1 MFSALSSLLMLRCFP
16 RRSLGKPRSTHS
28 GAIGTFWSILRDAA
42 LRAAPQDEGFLF
54 GPTLKAGLVALAIAL
69 GGAPS
74 FAQAPQLRGPDA
86 GEVRALVVGIDAYQ
100 NVRPLK
106 GAVADARDVE
116 GALRGMGVKDVTT
129 LIDAQADRSS
139 VMREIYRLI
148 DRAREGDLI
157 IFSLAGHGAQE
168 PERVRGS
175 QPDGMDTIFLLPG
188 FQTAGAG
195 TQQRIIGTEFNHVI
209 KQLEARGARV
219 LFVADTC
226 HGGGLT
232 REVDPRAEEMSY
244 RQVPRYTIS
253 ADQLRPISTER
264 DAFLTELDFTRS
276 ALLAA
281 VDRKTKSPE
290 VRVPGV
296 QGWRGAL
303 SYAIARA
310 FEGQADSNHDGKV
323 TLRELFTNVRQVV
336 YQLSDQRQNMVAQS
350 SANRDLDSE
359 VVFALRGARP
369 SQPEVGS
376 RLPPVE
382 PASAPTRV
390 QTRPLEPVRIASRD
404 GQAGRFTGL
413 SAREAPFEVVSP
425 RQNPDLLWDPASGD
439 VLAGGDVIAYRMTLA
454 DLPSA
459 IDRFAAVRGLKA
471 LAARS
476 PQAIRIA
483 PNDQLHRKDARV
495 AIEIPEVAGRMLIAF
510 NIAGDG
516 TVQALYPIATD
527 SPFVANPAYRLPL
540 RVREPFGADQ
550 VVAITSGQR
559 MEALEQVLKQ
569 LNQRRSAVQMLNM
582 IQQHAPADAR
592 IGSAGLFTAP

>member
-1 MFSALSSLLMLRCFP
+1 MMHIIC
-16 RRSLGKPRSTHS
+16 
-28 GAIGTFWSILRDAA
+28 
-42 LRAAPQDEGFLF
+42 
-54 GPTLKAGLVALAIAL
+54 KAGLAALAIAL
-69 GGAPS
+69 APAAS
-74 FAQAPQLRGPDA
+74 LAQATSLRGPES

-106 GAVADARDVE
+106 GAAADARDVD
-116 GALRGMGVKDVTT
+116 GALRRMGVKDVTT
-129 LIDAQADRSS
+129 LIDGQADRASI
-139 VMREIYRLI
+139 MREIFRLL
-148 DRAREGDLI
+148 DRSREGDLI
-157 IFSLAGHGAQE
+157 VFSLAGHGAQE

-188 FQTAGAG
+188 FHTTGTG

-244 RQVPRYTIS
+244 RQVARYAIS
-253 ADQLRPISTER
+253 NDELKPISTTR

-290 VRVPGV
+290 VRIPGV

-303 SYAIARA
+303 SYAVARA
-310 FEGQADSNHDGKV
+310 FEGQADANQDGKI

-336 YQLSDQRQNMVAQS
+336 YQLSDQRQNMVAQN
-350 SANRDLDSE
+350 SANRDLDTE
-359 VVFALRGARP
+359 VVFAIGGAVPSRPAIAGARP
-369 SQPEVGS
+369 PGLQQAAVQ
-376 RLPPVE
+376 
-382 PASAPTRV
+382 AAPI
-390 QTRPLEPVRIASRD
+390 EPVRIASRD
-404 GQAGRFTGL
+404 GQAARFTGL
-413 SAREAPFEVVSP
+413 TARDAPFDVVLP
-425 RQNPDLLWDPASGD
+425 RQNPDLVWDPVSGD
-439 VLAGGDVIAYRMTLA
+439 VLAGGDVVAYGVQLN
-454 DLPSA
+454 DLPSV
-459 IDRFAAVRGLKA
+459 IDRFAAVRGLKQLGA
-471 LAARS
+471 KS
-476 PQAIRIA
+476 PQVVRVA

-495 AIEIPEVAGRMLIAF
+495 AVEISDVAGRMLIAF

-516 TVQALYPIATD
+516 TVQALFPTDTD
-527 SPFVANPAYRLPL
+527 SPMLAKTEYRMPV
-540 RVREPFGADQ
+540 RVRAPFGADQ

-559 MEALEQVLKQ
+559 MEALEQALKQ
-569 LNQRRSAVQMLNM
+569 LNGRRSAVRMLQMV
-582 IQQHAPADAR
+582 QQFAPADAR

>member
-1 MFSALSSLLMLRCFP
+1 MARATRIMC
-16 RRSLGKPRSTHS
+16 K
-28 GAIGTFWSILRDAA
+28 AA
-42 LRAAPQDEGFLF
+42 LA
-54 GPTLKAGLVALAIAL
+54 VLAIAL
-69 GGAPS
+69 ALAPAAS
-74 FAQAPQLRGPDA
+74 LAQSPVPRGPDS

-116 GALRGMGVKDVTT
+116 GALRKMGVKDVTT
-129 LIDAQADRSS
+129 LLDAQADRAS
-139 VMREIYRLI
+139 VMREIYRLLE
-148 DRAREGDLI
+148 RAREGDLV
-157 IFSLAGHGAQE
+157 IFSIAGHGAQE

-253 ADQLRPISTER
+253 DDELRPISTTR

-290 VRVPGV
+290 VRIPGV

-303 SYAIARA
+303 SYAVARA
-310 FEGQADSNHDGKV
+310 FEGQADTNRDGMV
-323 TLRELFTNVRQVV
+323 TLRELFTSVRQLV
-336 YQLSDQRQNMVAQS
+336 YQLSDQRQNMVAQQ
-350 SANRDLDSE
+350 SANRNLDAE
-359 VVFALRGARP
+359 VVFAVRGVTP
-369 SQPEVGS
+369 SQPAVAAA
-376 RLPPVE
+376 RLPGLQ
-382 PASAPTRV
+382 PAAA
-390 QTRPLEPVRIASRD
+390 QARPIEPVRIASRD
-404 GQAGRFTGL
+404 GQSNRFDGL
-413 SAREAPFEVVSP
+413 AAREAPFEVVAP
-425 RQNPDLLWDPASGD
+425 RQNPDLLWDATSGD
-439 VLAGGDVIAYRMTLA
+439 VLAGGDVIAYRIGRG
-454 DLPSA
+454 DLPGV
-459 IDRFAAVRGLKA
+459 IDRFAAVRGFKQLV
-471 LAARS
+471 ARS

-483 PNDQLHRKDARV
+483 PNDQLHRKNARV
-495 AIEIPEVAGRMLIAF
+495 AVEISDVAARTLIAF

-516 TVQALYPIATD
+516 TVQALYPIGTESPTVATAEHRMMLM
-527 SPFVANPAYRLPL
+527 VK
-540 RVREPFGADQ
+540 EPFGADQ
-550 VVAITSGQR
+550 FVAITSTQR
-559 MEALEQVLKQ
+559 MEGLEQALRR
-569 LNQRRSAVQMLNM
+569 LNQLRSPVQMLQVV
-582 IQQHAPADAR
+582 QQYAPADAR

>member
-1 MFSALSSLLMLRCFP
+1 MW
-16 RRSLGKPRSTHS
+16 RRIH
-28 GAIGTFWSILRDAA
+28 IIC
-42 LRAAPQDEGFLF
+42 
-54 GPTLKAGLVALAIAL
+54 KAGLAALAIAV
-69 GGAPS
+69 APAAS
-74 FAQAPQLRGPDA
+74 LAQAPLLRGPES
-86 GEVRALVVGIDAYQ
+86 GEVRALVIGIDAYQ

-106 GAVADARDVE
+106 GAAADARDVD
-116 GALRGMGVKDVTT
+116 GALRRMGVKDVTT
-129 LIDAQADRSS
+129 LIDAQADRASI
-139 VMREIYRLI
+139 MREIFRLL
-148 DRAREGDLI
+148 DRSREGDLI
-157 IFSLAGHGAQE
+157 VFSLAGHGAQE

-188 FQTAGAG
+188 FHNTGTG

-244 RQVPRYTIS
+244 RQVARYAIS
-253 ADQLRPISTER
+253 NDELKPISTTR

-290 VRVPGV
+290 VRIPGV

-310 FEGQADSNHDGKV
+310 FEGQADANQDGKI

-336 YQLSDQRQNMVAQS
+336 YQLSDQRQNMVAQN
-350 SANRDLDSE
+350 SANRDLDTE
-359 VVFALRGARP
+359 VVFAIGGAVPSRPAIAGARP
-369 SQPEVGS
+369 PGLQH
-376 RLPPVE
+376 
-382 PASAPTRV
+382 AAV
-390 QTRPLEPVRIASRD
+390 QATPIEPVRIASRD
-404 GQAGRFTGL
+404 GQATRFTGL
-413 SAREAPFEVVSP
+413 SAREAPFDVVLP
-425 RQNPDLLWDPASGD
+425 RQNPDLVWDPASGD
-439 VLAGGDVIAYRMTLA
+439 VLAGGDVVAYRVQLN
-454 DLPSA
+454 DLPSV
-459 IDRFAAVRGLKA
+459 IDRFAAVRGLKQ
-471 LAARS
+471 LATKS
-476 PQAIRIA
+476 PQAIRVA

-495 AIEIPEVAGRMLIAF
+495 AVEISDVAGRMLIAF

-516 TVQALYPIATD
+516 TVQALYPTD
-527 SPFVANPAYRLPL
+527 TDPPLVARAEYRMPV

-559 MEALEQVLKQ
+559 MEALEQALKQ
-569 LNQRRSAVQMLNM
+569 LNGRRSAVRMLQMV
-582 IQQHAPADAR
+582 QQFAPADAR